1 MCSKQLRLSHTGEVF
16 CRKFCIWEIIGG
28 TRSKVS
34 GSDLLA
40 VMSAQADDAY
50 A

>member
-1 MCSKQLRLSHTGEVF
+1 MCSKQLGLSHAGGVF
-16 CRKFCIWEIIGG
+16 HRKFCAWEIIGG
-28 TRSKVS
+28 NRSNVS